1 MNKRKSGLITLVL
14 LDILLVVIGTA
25 LLIVAHKNPQR
36 LLLHDLSRDIG
47 IAFIV
52 SSLVTIAY
60 ETYARTRFDLAKIS
74 ALLDTVYGSGI
85 PPRVWE
91 RIKETLLKREVMRQ
105 NAVIHLGVLRDE
117 NIDADN
123 LVLDV
128 DLSYDLANLQSKA
141 AEYLVVHGLDEH
153 ITAHNLPRFMYAS
166 IGPRSEVITDSR
178 SWSTTDELLS
188 VANGSLTLKVL
199 LRPNSE
205 DAAVPLRIR
214 RREVRECPG
223 SYYLIMTEVTDGVT
237 VYLDECPA
245 DVDVEVAIRPS
256 EAFRHLKSGDLVL
269 VEEPLL
275 PGHGLEFKFTP
286 RLQPEQ
292 GPPQLQAQTETVAVR

>member
-1 MNKRKSGLITLVL
+1 MNKRQSGLITLVV
-14 LDILLVVIGTA
+14 LDILLAVVGTA
-25 LLIVAHKNPQR
+25 LLLVAHNNPRR
-36 LLLHDLSRDIG
+36 LLLHDLTHDIG

-52 SSLVTIAY
+52 SSLVTIVY

-91 RIKETLLKREVMRQ
+91 RIKETLLKREVMRK
-105 NAVIHLGVLRDE
+105 NAVIHLGVLRDG
-117 NIDADN
+117 NVGPHN

-128 DLSYDLANLQSKA
+128 DLAYDLASLQSKA
-141 AEYLVVHGLDEH
+141 VEYLVVHGLDEH

-166 IGPRSEVITDSR
+166 IGSRSEVITDSR

-188 VANGSLTLKVL
+188 VANGSLSLKVL

-269 VEEPLL
+269 VEDPLL

-286 RLQPEQ
+286 RKQLLEA
-292 GPPQLQAQTETVAVR
+292 PPQQEAHAETVAVL

>member
-1 MNKRKSGLITLVL
+1 MLKKKSGLITLVL
-14 LDILLVVIGTA
+14 LDVLLFVVGTS
-25 LLIVAHKNPQR
+25 LIIIAHNNQHKP
-36 LLLHDLSRDIG
+36 LLHDLTRDIG

-60 ETYARTRFDLAKIS
+60 ETYARTRFDLGKIS

-91 RIKETLLKREVMRQ
+91 RIKETLLEREVMRQ

-117 NIDADN
+117 NVDADN
-123 LVLDV
+123 LVLNV
-128 DLSYDLANLQSKA
+128 DFAYDLANLQSKA

-166 IGPRSEVITDSR
+166 IGSRSEVITDSR
-178 SWSTTDELLS
+178 SWSTHDEILS
-188 VANGSLTLKVL
+188 VADGSLSLKVL

-205 DAAVPLRIR
+205 NTAVPLRIR
-214 RREVRECPG
+214 RQEVRECAG
-223 SYYLIMTEVTDGVT
+223 SYYLIMTEVTEGVR
-237 VYLDECPA
+237 VYLDECPP

-256 EAFRHLKSGDLVL
+256 EAFRHLNSGDVVL

-275 PGHGLEFKFTP
+275 PGHGLEFKFSP
-286 RLQPEQ
+286 RQ
-292 GPPQLQAQTETVAVR
+292 QLLEAPRSQKHRLRL